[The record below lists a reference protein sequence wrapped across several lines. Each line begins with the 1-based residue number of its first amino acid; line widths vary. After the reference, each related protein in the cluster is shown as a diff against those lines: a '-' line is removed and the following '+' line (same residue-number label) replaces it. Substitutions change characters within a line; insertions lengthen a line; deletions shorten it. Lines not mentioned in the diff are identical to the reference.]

1 MGFIRSAAWMSRF
14 TTCRSSALRKLV
26 YGFISILAILARCAA
41 RSYPA
46 SSPGGGASGAGCASN
61 AGGKGGFSTGGVVVQ
76 AAVVTI
82 SRARIALR
90 MDSLLEVRCQRLS
103 GPARELERRRPGF
116 SASTN
121 PANAVRGPWGG
132 SWRPVEAKDGAIID

>member
-26 YGFISILAILARCAA
+26 SGFISILAILARCAA

-61 AGGKGGFSTGGVVVQ
+61 AGGKGGFSTGGVVVK

-90 MDSLLEVRCQRLS
+90 MDSLLAVRCQRLS
-103 GPARELERRRPGF
+103 GPARDLERRRHGF
-116 SASTN
+116 KLVPR
-121 PANAVRGPWGG
+121 PAKDVRVHWGG
-132 SWRPVEAKDGAIID
+132 GSL